1 MLKNLDPLLTG
12 RLLKHLDQLGH
23 GDVFGLVDR
32 NFPAYRY
39 DRPVIDLR
47 AATTGTA
54 AVALLSVFPL
64 DSYVDHPIRR
74 MEIDDQPDVI
84 NEAAA
89 ALQQAADAAEATT
102 VSIRSVERFEFYRQA
117 AEARF
122 IVQTGETI
130 PYACYLLQ
138 KGVV

>member
-1 MLKNLDPLLTG
+1 MLKNIDPLLTG

-47 AATTGTA
+47 AATTETA
-54 AVALLSVFPL
+54 AAALLSVFPL

-89 ALQQAADAAEATT
+89 ALQRAADAAEGTT
-102 VSIRSVERFEFYRQA
+102 VSIQGVERFEFYRQA

-122 IVQTGETI
+122 LVQTGETI
-130 PYACYLLQ
+130 PYACYLLK